1 MAHPTRSNDD
11 VLQDLLDVHY
21 RDNVNVRPLVLGRI
35 TEYTTRNSFEY
46 AERRHPDDSFTPD
59 MPHILDTPTVS
70 VDWREI

>member
-35 TEYTTRNSFEY
+35 TEYTTRNTY
-46 AERRHPDDSFTPD
+46 LIRRLFRWIGEKYD
-59 MPHILDTPTVS
+59 
-70 VDWREI
+70 

>member
-35 TEYTTRNSFEY
+35 TEYTTRNTY
-46 AERRHPDDSFTPD
+46 LIRRLFRWIGEMYD
-59 MPHILDTPTVS
+59 
-70 VDWREI
+70 